1 MEGFQ
6 IEIEVSLRDCRR
18 FQDFLKDT
26 NIASIYDFEME
37 QICSNSWILKSKNY
51 MPDYEVQEL
60 INELEEV
67 CEGFEV
73 EFMAEY

>member
-1 MEGFQ
+1 MEGFI
-6 IEIEVSLRDCRR
+6 IEVEVSLKDCKR

-26 NIASIYDFEME
+26 NIANIYDFEME
-37 QICSNSWILKSKNY
+37 QIYSTCWVLKSDNY
-51 MPDYEVQEL
+51 IPDYEVQEL

-73 EFMAEY
+73 EFIPE